1 MQEYVEKAYNIFL
14 FLCTNSIKKRFKSK
28 KLKKIMKYIII
39 SCNCTDFF
47 YTIAK
52 LCDIL

>member
-28 KLKKIMKYIII
+28 KLKNYEIYNYFMQLYRFFLH
-39 SCNCTDFF
+39 NCKFM
-47 YTIAK
+47 
-52 LCDIL
+52 